1 MPARDTIH
9 DTIKNALIKDG
20 WTILADPYFL
30 RYEDKSLIA
39 DLKAAKIFLARRET
53 ETIVVEVKSFLS
65 TPFLKE
71 LQTALGQYHMYVAF
85 LEALERNETVYLAI
99 GDVTFQEYFQSQAVQ
114 MLLRRYGV
122 KLIVVDEQQEEIV
135 QWIR

>member
-1 MPARDTIH
+1 
-9 DTIKNALIKDG
+9 
-20 WTILADPYFL
+20 
-30 RYEDKSLIA
+30 
-39 DLKAAKIFLARRET
+39 
-53 ETIVVEVKSFLS
+53 
-65 TPFLKE
+65 
-71 LQTALGQYHMYVAF
+71 MYVAF

-122 KLIVVDEQQEEIV
+122 KIIVVDEQQEEIV